1 MDLHPPLYTI
11 ILVSGR
17 DLKIEYRYYVRLE
30 DGCVIAVDVEVL
42 SKALDDVGVP
52 MLRLY
57 RYGSCR

>member
-1 MDLHPPLYTI
+1 
-11 ILVSGR
+11 
-17 DLKIEYRYYVRLE
+17 LKIEYRYYVRLE